1 MAFRAGAIVALLCL
15 ATATHTAHAKDPDVG
30 KGMVEIVESKGY
42 PIEEHFVTTPDG
54 YILGVFRI
62 PGGRGSMDLTATN
75 ASTLRVGATG
85 KPVVVLQHGLLDSSY
100 TWVNNFPTQSLGFI
114 LADAGF
120 DVWLPNA
127 RGNFYSM
134 KHRTLDPK
142 KAPFWQFTWD
152 DMALQDIP
160 ACIDY
165 ILAATGKPKLSWV
178 GHSQGTTSMFAALS
192 RNEGQIVSKVNFFAA
207 LAPVAYV
214 HHANSI
220 VLQLAAGLDLGAL
233 LHLLGLQEF
242 LPDASILQALDPA
255 ICSILP
261 TGCDVILY
269 LICGQTHNINAS
281 RIAVYVSETPA
292 GTSVQNMEHWAQGVR
307 TESFQMY
314 DYGCGLLGCPNEKH
328 YGQKTPPGYPLG
340 NITTPTALYWG
351 GNDILGNPTD
361 VQQLI
366 DDLPRS
372 TVVSVS
378 EWKEAAHLDFT
389 WGVNANENVY
399 LPLLKQLQAY
409 KTL

>member
-1 MAFRAGAIVALLCL
+1 MLRHAAVALSAALCL
-15 ATATHTAHAKDPDVG
+15 VAAPLALAGDPDIG
-30 KGMVEIVESKGY
+30 KGMVEIVTSKGY

-62 PGGRGSMDLTATN
+62 PAGRGSTPVAESNTT
-75 ASTLRVGATG
+75 SLRMGATG

-100 TWVNNFPTQSLGFI
+100 TWVNNFPGQSLGFI

-134 KHRTLDPK
+134 KHKTLDPK
-142 KAPFWQFTWD
+142 KSPFWQFTWD
-152 DMALQDIP
+152 DMARQDIP
-160 ACIDY
+160 ASIDY
-165 ILAATGKPKLSWV
+165 ILEQTGVAKVSYV

-192 RNEGQIVSKVNFFAA
+192 RNEGQVVEKVNFFGA

-214 HHANSI
+214 HHAESI
-220 VLQLAAGLDLGAL
+220 VLQLAAGLDLGQL
-233 LHLLGLQEF
+233 LHLLGIQEF

-255 ICSILP
+255 ICSLLP

-269 LICGQTHNINAS
+269 LVCGQTHNINAS

-292 GTSVQNMEHWAQGVR
+292 GTSVLNMEHWAQGIR
-307 TESFQMY
+307 SESYQMY
-314 DYGCGLLGCPNEKH
+314 DYGCGLFGCPNEKH
-328 YGQKTPPGYPLG
+328 YGQKTPPGWPLG

-351 GNDILGNPTD
+351 GNDILGNAKD

-372 TVVSVS
+372 TVVSVT

-389 WGVNANENVY
+389 WGVDAHTFVY
-399 LPLLKQLQAY
+399 EPLLKQLQQF
-409 KTL
+409 KTV